1 MKTLQNVR
9 LSNFLTTSQNVRI
22 AADQANKRIHY
33 KAAKRKKMSINSW
46 HLLHFHKLFLHMHS
60 TILGMCNSNIR
71 VIESNLLI
79 CPSLVTNWIW
89 HESAYRKKSL
99 TKTIAFIW
107 WCLHNSSSAEVVVC
121 RSGYSRP
128 EFDCKK
134 QFWRGFCSHSTHK
147 STSAELFFAADFGPW
162 VTAT

>member
-1 MKTLQNVR
+1 
-9 LSNFLTTSQNVRI
+9 
-22 AADQANKRIHY
+22 
-33 KAAKRKKMSINSW
+33 MSINSW

-60 TILGMCNSNIR
+60 STILGICNSNIR

-134 QFWRGFCSHSTHK
+134 QFWRGFCSHSTQVYIGRIVFCSRLRAVSNRDLK
-147 STSAELFFAADFGPW
+147 LCLPLQPFNTVDATLGSAGF
-162 VTAT
+162 